1 MALARVV
8 KIEKIE
14 TLPGYDFVEL
24 ARFEDKQ
31 CIINKY
37 ELLEGDL
44 AVYIE
49 PGSYCPYDLNFMF
62 LKRKRIKKINMC
74 KTFSDGLLMSA
85 TDLNLTIM
93 LNSVGEVLNIGGYVA
108 GDDVTK
114 VLGITA
120 EPQPKPNLETQQ
132 VNDTTNTEEVVKSS
146 KLSNIKKFINKL
158 FKRN

>member
-14 TLPGYDFVEL
+14 ALPGYDFVEL
-24 ARFEDKQ
+24 AKFEDKQ
-31 CIINKY
+31 CIVNKY
-37 ELLEGDL
+37 DLLEGDL

-74 KTFSDGLLMSA
+74 KTFSDGLLMTA

-93 LNSVGEVLNIGGYVA
+93 LDSFGEVVTIGGYTA
-108 GDDVTK
+108 GYDVTQ

-132 VNDTTNTEEVVKSS
+132 VNDTANTEEVVKPSNF
-146 KLSNIKKFINKL
+146 NIKNFINKL
-158 FKRN
+158 FKHN